1 MQPNYLTS
9 TDWLWVASFVEA
21 MLWFTLLG
29 IVAGLSF
36 LVAHSMLPS
45 LIANRE
51 LAPEVRLVQIGA
63 YVASAVSLGVAL
75 YLLAIALGYAFAVIG
90 RVFPRWWI

>member
-1 MQPNYLTS
+1 MQPDYLTS

-21 MLWFTLLG
+21 ILWFTLLG
-29 IVAGLSF
+29 IVSGLAF
-36 LVAHSMLPS
+36 LTAHSVLPS

-51 LAPEVRLVQIGA
+51 LAPETRLLQMGA
-63 YVASAVSLGVAL
+63 YVASFISLGVAL
-75 YLLAIALGYAFAVIG
+75 YILAIALGYAFAVIE